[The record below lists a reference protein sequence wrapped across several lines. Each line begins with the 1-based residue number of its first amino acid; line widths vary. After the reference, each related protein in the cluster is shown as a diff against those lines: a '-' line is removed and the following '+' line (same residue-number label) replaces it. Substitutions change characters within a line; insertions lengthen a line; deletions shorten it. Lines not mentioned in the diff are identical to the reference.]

1 MVNYRSKTEK
11 TVSVGRYQVTANPGV
26 DLEAADPELDTLVE
40 AGQLIKDG
48 GDTVEPPK
56 PEAAA
61 TAVPGKSK

>member
-1 MVNYRSKTEK
+1 MINYKSATGK
-11 TVSVGRYQVTANPGV
+11 TVPHGRYQVTVNPGV

-56 PEAAA
+56 PEVAA
-61 TAVPGKSK
+61 TATTGKLK